1 VRALPLGCDP
11 ATTAPPPAPPT
22 LPHKRRDR
30 RGSATREEVA
40 MQLDPPAHG
49 GEARRRLR
57 TALVWGGVT
66 LLAAVAL
73 ALAMVI
79 ASLALQLGSEPAP
92 PPPPTSTSPI
102 PFGTPGGHPT
112 AQ

>member
-1 VRALPLGCDP
+1 MRALPPGCDP

-30 RGSATREEVA
+30 RGTATREGVA
-40 MQLDPPAHG
+40 MQLDPPVQG
-49 GEARRRLR
+49 GDARRRLR
-57 TALVWGGVT
+57 AVLVWGGVK

-79 ASLALQLGSEPAP
+79 ASLALQLGSEPVP
-92 PPPPTSTSPI
+92 PPTSPI